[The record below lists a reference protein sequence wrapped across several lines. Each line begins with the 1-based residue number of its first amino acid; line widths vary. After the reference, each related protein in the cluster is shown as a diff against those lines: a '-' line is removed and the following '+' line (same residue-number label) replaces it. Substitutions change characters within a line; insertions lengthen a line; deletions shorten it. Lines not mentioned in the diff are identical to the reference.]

1 MTEFFN
7 ALQVDLVDS
16 QATATVEKLTFA
28 DLPEGDIL
36 IEVHYSS
43 VNYKDAL
50 AFQTKGGV
58 VRTYPM
64 IPGIDLSGIVKE
76 STNPT
81 FKVGDPV
88 LVTGYKL
95 GIQHFGGYSQ
105 FARVPSEWVV
115 PLPAGLSLREAMII
129 GTAGFTAALS
139 IHQLELNGLTPSG
152 GDILVVGAT
161 GGVGSMAIAQLKA
174 LGYSSITA
182 GTRKQTESDFLFS
195 IGASQ
200 VSPLSEIQLDP
211 KKPLAKQ
218 RWQGVVDPV
227 GGDLL
232 PDLFAQINYN
242 GALALSGNA
251 GGINFSASV
260 FPFILRGVKLLGID
274 SVDCP
279 FQLRQELWSKL
290 ATTMKPANLEGML
303 DNEISLTELPLALEK
318 ILAGKMR
325 GRTLVKLN

>member
-16 QATATVEKLTFA
+16 KATAKLEKLTFN

-58 VRTYPM
+58 IRTYPM
-64 IPGIDLSGIVKE
+64 VPGIDLSGIVKE
-76 STNPT
+76 STNP
-81 FKVGDPV
+81 KIQVGDQV

-95 GIQHFGGYSQ
+95 GIQHFGGFSQ
-105 FARVPSEWVV
+105 FARVPSEWVI
-115 PLPAGLSLREAMII
+115 PLPTNLSLREAMII

-139 IHQLELNGLTPSG
+139 IHQLELNGLTTSG
-152 GDILVVGAT
+152 GDVLVVGAT
-161 GGVGSMAIAQLKA
+161 GGVGSMAIAQLHA
-174 LGYSSITA
+174 LGYQITA
-182 GTRKQTESDFLFS
+182 GTRKTAEKDFLTAL
-195 IGASQ
+195 GATT
-200 VSPLSEIQLDP
+200 VLPLSEIQLDP

-227 GGDLL
+227 GGDRL
-232 PDLFAQINYN
+232 PDLVAQITYN

-251 GGINFSASV
+251 GGVNFSASV

-279 FQLRQELWSKL
+279 FQLRQEIWHKL
-290 ATTMKPANLEGML
+290 ATSMKPADLEAML
-303 DNEISLTELPLALEK
+303 DNEITLTELPTALEK

-325 GRTLVKLN
+325 GRTLVKLK